1 MRNRI
6 SNILIFL
13 GIILVLGAGGL
24 TAYNIWD
31 GIRAAKASSEI
42 VEKLNIGEELIEALD
57 FEPDGSSEM
66 PVYTVELHR
75 DPGDSFS
82 GIDASGH
89 GQMGLYQA
97 QDQSLCIL
105 WQLQDQ

>member
-42 VEKLNIGEELIEALD
+42 VEKLNIGEDLIEALD

-66 PVYTVELHR
+66 PVYTV
-75 DPGDSFS
+75 SFS